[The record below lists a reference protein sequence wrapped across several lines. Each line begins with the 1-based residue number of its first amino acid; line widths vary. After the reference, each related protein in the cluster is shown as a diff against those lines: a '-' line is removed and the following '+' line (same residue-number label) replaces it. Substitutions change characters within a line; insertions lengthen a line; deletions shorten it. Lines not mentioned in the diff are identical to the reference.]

1 MQYLVEVAFCAGKIN
16 LGGTAM
22 SLFYLIKRLRTRF
35 STFKFLS
42 LFTFVLVFFLL
53 SQNVYSFDTTLAWD
67 PNSEE
72 YLAGYKIFYREEG
85 QSYNYE
91 KPAWEGSETTCT
103 IYNLNDNTNYYFVA
117 RSFDIWGSESGDSNE
132 ICYASPKN
140 ELPPDIV
147 EIGEVIVDHNWK
159 WVEFNNSFIDPVVV
173 AKSLSCNEDESAV
186 VRIGYVDATGFV
198 IRVQEWD
205 YLYGIHADETVGY
218 MVMER
223 GTYTLPD
230 GTMVKAGTFDTDRTG
245 SFGWVNFSQTFN
257 QVPVVAT
264 TVLSFNEKDAVCC
277 RLRNIN
283 TAGFNFCMQEQEFNR
298 QIHATETI
306 SYIAWEPSSG
316 TVGDLSFEVEKTDAV
331 ITHNLQTILYNET
344 FMNIPVFIADMQTT
358 NGGNTAN
365 LRWQDKNFYG
375 IDVKIAEEQ
384 SLDSEIYHTIEVV
397 GYMVFLKIDPGAD
410 TDGDGLT
417 DNDEINIYGTNPN
430 NPDTDGDGINDGDEV
445 EFWGYNWDM
454 DFDNDSIINLLDT
467 DSDNDGFLDGAEKDQ
482 GFDPGDPNSK
492 PEFPL
497 EIGEVIVDH
506 NWKWV
511 EFNDSFIDPV
521 VVAKSLSCN
530 EDESAVVRIGYVD
543 ATGFVIRVQEWDY
556 LYGIHADETVGYM
569 VMERGTYTL
578 PDGTMVKAGTF
589 DTDRTG
595 SFGWVNFS
603 QTFNQVPVVATT
615 VLSFNEKDAVCCRL
629 RNINTAGFNFC
640 MQEQEFNRQIHATE
654 TISYIAWEP
663 SSGTVGDLSFE
674 VEKTDAVITHN
685 LQTILYNETFM
696 NIPVFIADMQTTNGG
711 NTANLRWQDKN
722 FYGIDV
728 KIAEEQSLDSEI
740 YHTTEVVGYMVFLNR
755 L

>member
-1 MQYLVEVAFCAGKIN
+1 VEVAFCAGKIN
-16 LGGTAM
+16 FGGTAM
-22 SLFYLIKRLRTRF
+22 SLSYVTKRLRTRF
-35 STFKFLS
+35 STFGFLS
-42 LFTFVLVFFLL
+42 LFTFVLVFFLFP
-53 SQNVYSFDTTLAWD
+53 QNVYSFDVTLAWD
-67 PNSEE
+67 PNSEKD
-72 YLAGYKIFYREEG
+72 LAGYRIFYREEG

-91 KPAWEGSETTCT
+91 EPAWEGSETTCT
-103 IYNLNDNTNYYFVA
+103 IYNLDDNTTYCFVA
-117 RSFDIWGSESGDSNE
+117 RAFDIWGTESGDSNVT
-132 ICYASPKN
+132 CYASPKN
-140 ELPPDIV
+140 EPPPAIV

-159 WVEFNNSFIDPVVV
+159 WVEFNDSFIDPVVV
-173 AKSLSCNEDESAV
+173 AKSLSCNEDEPAV
-186 VRIGYVDATGFV
+186 VRIGYVDATGFA

-205 YLYGIHADETVGY
+205 YLDGIHADETIGY

-223 GTYTLPD
+223 GTYTLSD
-230 GTMVKAGTFDTDRTG
+230 GTMVKAGTFDTNKTG

-283 TAGFNFCMQEQEFNR
+283 TAGFDFCMQEQEFNR

-316 TVGDLSFEVEKTDAV
+316 TVDNLTFEVEKTDDV
-331 ITHNLQTILYNET
+331 IKHYWQTIVYNET
-344 FMNIPVFIADMQTT
+344 FMNLPVFLADMQTS

-365 LRWQDKNFYG
+365 LRWQDKDLYG
-375 IDVKIAEEQ
+375 IDVKVAEEQ
-384 SLDSEIYHTIEVV
+384 SLDSEIYHTTEVV
-397 GYMVFLKIDPGAD
+397 GYMVFSKIDLDAD

-417 DNDEINIYGTNPN
+417 DYDEINLYGTNPN

-445 EFWGYNWDM
+445 EFWGYVWDM

-467 DSDNDGFLDGAEKDQ
+467 DSDNDGFLDGIEKDQ
-482 GFDPGDPNSK
+482 GFDPCDPNSK

-530 EDESAVVRIGYVD
+530 EDEPAVVRIGYVD

-556 LYGIHADETVGYM
+556 LDGIHADETVGYM

-578 PDGTMVKAGTF
+578 SDGTMVKAGTF
-589 DTDRTG
+589 DTNRTG

-603 QTFNQVPVVATT
+603 QTFNQVPVVITT

-640 MQEQEFNRQIHATE
+640 MQEQERSSQIHITE

-663 SSGTVGDLSFE
+663 SSGTVGNLTFE
-674 VEKTDAVITHN
+674 VEKTDDVIKHYW
-685 LQTILYNETFM
+685 QTIVYNETLM
-696 NIPVFIADMQTTNGG
+696 NLPVFLTDMQTSNGG
-711 NTANLRWQDKN
+711 NTANLRWQDKDL
-722 FYGIDV
+722 YGIDV
-728 KIAEEQSLDSEI
+728 KVAIEGKKEKI
-740 YHTTEVVGYMVFLNR
+740 IEVPLVR
-755 L
+755 LQAMSSSVV